1 MRLINDDEVVIS
13 PVQGFEIDLAGAALR
28 ARQVGMVQDV
38 IIEAVLRKQ
47 VALVV
52 DGVDRPV
59 IP

>member
-1 MRLINDDEVVIS
+1 
-13 PVQGFEIDLAGAALR
+13 
-28 ARQVGMVQDV
+28 MVQDV

-59 IP
+59 IPELLRA